1 MSKYIYVKQ
10 HDASDCAAACL
21 ASISMYYGRETTIT
35 KLRDILGTDIKGTN
49 VNGVVTGASNLG
61 FEAKAVRLSLDSLM
75 TEEITLPLIAH
86 TITDYGLSHFVV
98 IYKIK
103 KDKLY
108 INDPSNKN
116 KVITKDEFSK
126 AYDGVVILLKPND
139 EFVAGKVKEKGMFK
153 RFIKLLSPHKKYFIW
168 AIIGSLILTILGIV
182 SNYFNK
188 ILIDDILPYNLK
200 NQLTVFALGF
210 LAVSVVNIM
219 LGAVRTHILLRL
231 SIKIDIP
238 LTLGYYNHIFSL
250 PMSFFGSRKTG
261 DILTRF
267 SDAQTIKNVFTG
279 IALSILIDLVM
290 ILVVGVVLFLM
301 SPKLFAIVIISTII
315 NVVLV
320 YIFKKPYKEINLTQ
334 MEQGAKL
341 NSSVIESLR
350 GIETVKSNS
359 IETDVMEKI
368 ENNYIDTVKTGY
380 RVGVLSNVQQSSSG
394 LIGTVINIV
403 MLWVGA
409 TAVMGGD
416 LTLGALMT
424 FTSMA
429 GMFMDPIGRM
439 VGLQLQIQESQIAM
453 KRLSEIFDVKKE
465 QEDKKQTI
473 DNLKGNI
480 KFDNVT
486 FSYGT
491 RAPVLKNIS
500 FNINKG
506 DRVAIVGESGSGK
519 TTIAKLILG
528 LWKPKAGDILLDGI
542 KVNEIDYESLRSKVA
557 YVNQNV
563 ELFSGSVAEN
573 IKIINP
579 NVSRE
584 DINIALRL
592 ADASFVNNLP
602 AGIDTYLEE
611 AGANLS
617 GGERQRLALARS
629 LSKSFD
635 LLILDEATSNLDFVS
650 EQKIYENILN
660 SNFKGTI
667 VFIAHR
673 LSSIKY
679 SDNILV
685 MDKGKLVESGTHDE
699 LLNNNGVYKKLW
711 NSQNSDINLNKNK
724 EITKNE
730 EIVEGSEITYE

>member
-1 MSKYIYVKQ
+1 M
-10 HDASDCAAACL
+10 
-21 ASISMYYGRETTIT
+21 
-35 KLRDILGTDIKGTN
+35 
-49 VNGVVTGASNLG
+49 
-61 FEAKAVRLSLDSLM
+61 
-75 TEEITLPLIAH
+75 
-86 TITDYGLSHFVV
+86 
-98 IYKIK
+98 
-103 KDKLY
+103 
-108 INDPSNKN
+108 
-116 KVITKDEFSK
+116 
-126 AYDGVVILLKPND
+126 
-139 EFVAGKVKEKGMFK
+139 
-153 RFIKLLSPHKKYFIW
+153 
-168 AIIGSLILTILGIV
+168 
-182 SNYFNK
+182 
-188 ILIDDILPYNLK
+188 
-200 NQLTVFALGF
+200 
-210 LAVSVVNIM
+210 
-219 LGAVRTHILLRL
+219 
-231 SIKIDIP
+231 
-238 LTLGYYNHIFSL
+238 
-250 PMSFFGSRKTG
+250 
-261 DILTRF
+261 
-267 SDAQTIKNVFTG
+267 
-279 IALSILIDLVM
+279 
-290 ILVVGVVLFLM
+290 
-301 SPKLFAIVIISTII
+301 
-315 NVVLV
+315 
-320 YIFKKPYKEINLTQ
+320 
-334 MEQGAKL
+334 
-341 NSSVIESLR
+341 
-350 GIETVKSNS
+350 
-359 IETDVMEKI
+359 
-368 ENNYIDTVKTGY
+368 
-380 RVGVLSNVQQSSSG
+380 
-394 LIGTVINIV
+394 
-403 MLWVGA
+403 
-409 TAVMGGD
+409 
-416 LTLGALMT
+416 MT

-473 DNLKGNI
+473 DTLKGNI
-480 KFDNVT
+480 KFDDVT

-506 DRVAIVGESGSGK
+506 ERVAIVGESGSGK
-519 TTIAKLILG
+519 TTIAKLLLG
-528 LWKPKAGDILLDGI
+528 LWKPNDGEIFLDDI
-542 KVNEIDYESLRSKVA
+542 KVTELDFESLRSKVA

-629 LSKSFD
+629 LSKDFD

-650 EQKIYENILN
+650 EQRIYENILN

-711 NSQNSDINLNKNK
+711 NSQNTDIKLNKNK